1 MYNSSTGSNV
11 IFSFIFVCYCGLLYI
26 FSIALNSKWKKVVFV
41 ILLKYH
47 IFTFSITSF
56 DGTTFL

>member
-26 FSIALNSKWKKVVFV
+26 FSIALNSK
-41 ILLKYH
+41 
-47 IFTFSITSF
+47 
-56 DGTTFL
+56 